1 MMVEFVGLPGCG
13 KSTLAT
19 RLEKQLCAEG
29 YRARGMRNATRA
41 VSVGLQD
48 KVGFLRR
55 RGERASLYGCFV
67 FAHEN
72 PKLFEWMFRT
82 SHDDFVALIW
92 GMEALSQIGILQ
104 KHGPEGLIA
113 LNDEGFMQR
122 LSWNLM
128 ELGDGPELA
137 EVIALLPEGFVT
149 VHLTLTPEIAYART
163 QERRKGVPVP
173 LRGDTDDEA
182 LRKFS
187 RYDVMLRRSAEIR
200 RSCGNVVID
209 IDAEQ
214 DEDSVVATTA
224 AALRPLLPPPVVK
237 TAPRKRKLPE

>member
-1 MMVEFVGLPGCG
+1 MVEFVGLPGCG
-13 KSTLAT
+13 KSTLAS

-29 YRARGMRNATRA
+29 FRAQGMRNATRA
-41 VSVGLQD
+41 VSVAIQD

-104 KHGPEGLIA
+104 KHGPEGLII

-122 LSWNLM
+122 VSWNLM

-137 EVIALLPEGFVT
+137 EVIALLPDDFLT
-149 VHLTLTPEIAYART
+149 VHMTLPAETAYARALD
-163 QERRKGVPVP
+163 RRKGVPAP
-173 LRGDTDDEA
+173 LRGDTDAEA
-182 LRKFS
+182 VRKFS
-187 RYDVMLRRSAEIR
+187 RYDAMLRRSADIR
-200 RSCGNVVID
+200 RARGNIVIPV
-209 IDAEQ
+209 DAAQ
-214 DEDSVVATTA
+214 DEDSVLA
-224 AALRPLLPPPVVK
+224 AAIDALRPLLP
-237 TAPRKRKLPE
+237 APAAVPKPKKRKVVRE

>member
-1 MMVEFVGLPGCG
+1 VEFVGLPGCG
-13 KSTLAT
+13 KSTLAA
-19 RLEKQLCAEG
+19 RLEKQLCADG
-29 YRARGMRNATRA
+29 YPAQGMRNATRT
-41 VSVGLQD
+41 VSVEIQD

-104 KHGPEGLIA
+104 KHGPKDLII

-122 LSWNLM
+122 VSWNLM

-137 EVIALLPEGFVT
+137 EVIALLPADFLT
-149 VHLTLTPEIAYART
+149 VHMVLPPAQAYART
-163 QERRKGVPVP
+163 QDRRKGVPAP
-173 LRGDTDDEA
+173 LRGETDAQAVE
-182 LRKFS
+182 KFE
-187 RYDVMLRRSAEIR
+187 RYEKMLRRSANIR
-200 RSCGNVVID
+200 QSLGHRVIEL
-209 IDAEQ
+209 DASQ
-214 DEDSVVATTA
+214 DEDSVITEAL
-224 AALRPLLPPPVVK
+224 AALKPLLTRPVEVAK
-237 TAPRKRKLPE
+237 PKKRKLRK

>member
-19 RLEKQLCAEG
+19 RLEKQLRAEG
-29 YRARGMRNATRA
+29 FQAQGMRNATRT
-41 VSVGLQD
+41 VSVELQD
-48 KVGFLRR
+48 KLGFLRR

-92 GMEALSQIGILQ
+92 GMEALSQIGILK

-122 LSWNLM
+122 VSWNLM

-137 EVIALLPEGFVT
+137 EVIALLPDDFVT
-149 VHLTLTPEIAYART
+149 VHLTLPADTAYTRT
-163 QERRKGVPVP
+163 KERRKGVPVP
-173 LRGDTDDEA
+173 LRGDTTEDA

-187 RYDVMLRRSAEIR
+187 RYEAMLRRSAEIR
-200 RSCGNVVID
+200 RSRGNVVID
-209 IDAEQ
+209 VDAEQ
-214 DEDSVVATTA
+214 DEDRVLETA
-224 AALRPLLPPPVVK
+224 LAALRPHLPLPVAK
-237 TAPRKRKLPE
+237 AKPRKRKLRE